1 MKNFSKSKLRKKLNN
16 KIPARVWI
24 SVIILIGVIAGIEIF
39 MYHQWVNRQFEAL
52 SGTSDMFGVQK
63 IEKVFS
69 IKALKNTKYY
79 IQSYEQI
86 VKLRNGEYF
95 EKWDSDSASG
105 LSVGIKEDE
114 ITFGDLN
121 EDNKD
126 DAAVIVYSSGGGSP
140 EFRDLAVMINNAEE
154 PFYLASV
161 SLGDRV
167 KINSIMIESGIIIL
181 NMVVHGP
188 NDALCCP
195 TLNKTVKYELSG
207 NRLVEAT
214 E

>member
-1 MKNFSKSKLRKKLNN
+1 MENFLKFKLRKKLN
-16 KIPARVWI
+16 KGISARVWI
-24 SVIILIGVIAGIEIF
+24 SVIILIGVIAGIEIL

-52 SGTSDMFGVQK
+52 SGTSDAFEVQK

-69 IKALKNTKYY
+69 IKALKNAKYY

-95 EKWDSDSASG
+95 EKWDSDSAFG
-105 LSVGIKEDE
+105 ISVGIKEDR
-114 ITFGDLN
+114 IAFGDLN

-126 DAAVIVYSSGGGSP
+126 DAAVIAYSSREGSA

-167 KINSIMIESGIIIL
+167 KINSITIESGIIIL

-207 NRLVEAT
+207 DKLVEIR